1 MADHR
6 PIGIFDSGVGGLTVV
21 REVLRQLPH
30 ESVLYVGDTAR
41 VPYGPRGEATIA
53 RFALQLVDF
62 LLRRDVK
69 ALVVA
74 CNTVSAAAI
83 EPIRAQSP
91 VPVLDVIGPTVEAA
105 CRQTRSNR
113 IGVIGTV
120 ATVNSGVYPRTVQGL
135 KPEAEVLLQACPLFV
150 PIAEEGWAE
159 HEVARLTAEEY
170 LMPLKGT
177 GIDTLVLGCTHYPLL
192 KATLALVLGPEVA
205 LIDSAEPTVRRLGD
219 MLRETGLAAQRGV
232 MIGHQFCVT
241 DASEKFTQIASR
253 FLGGEL
259 DGCVSRVEI
268 G

>member
-1 MADHR
+1 
-6 PIGIFDSGVGGLTVV
+6 VGGLTVV

-41 VPYGPRGEATIA
+41 VPYGPRGETTIA

-74 CNTVSAAAI
+74 CNTISAAAI

-105 CRQTRSNR
+105 VRQTRTNR

-120 ATVNSGVYPRTVQGL
+120 ATVNSGVYSRTVQGL
-135 KPEAEVLLQACPLFV
+135 KPEAEVVLRACPLFV
-150 PIAEEGWAE
+150 PIAEEGLTE
-159 HEVARLTAEEY
+159 HEGTRLFAAEY
-170 LMPLKGT
+170 LTPFQGN

-192 KATLALVLGPEVA
+192 KKTLGEILGAGVT
-205 LIDSAEPTVRRLGD
+205 LIDSAEPTVRRLGA
-219 MLRETGLAAQRGV
+219 LLQETGMGAKPGV

-241 DASEKFTQIASR
+241 DASEKFTQIATR

-259 DGCVSRVEI
+259 SGCVSRVEI

>member
-1 MADHR
+1 MDNR

-53 RFALQLVDF
+53 RFALQLVEF

-74 CNTVSAAAI
+74 CNSISATAMD
-83 EPIRAQSP
+83 PIRAQSP

-105 CRQTRSNR
+105 VRQTRTNR

-120 ATVNSGVYPRTVQGL
+120 ATVNSGVYLRTVQGL
-135 KPEAEVLLQACPLFV
+135 RPEAEVLLQACPLFV
-150 PIAEEGWAE
+150 PIAEEGLVE
-159 HEVARLTAEEY
+159 HEGTRLFAEEY
-170 LMPLKGT
+170 LAPFQGT
-177 GIDTLVLGCTHYPLL
+177 EVDTMVLGCTHYPLL
-192 KATLALVLGPEVA
+192 KAMLARILGPEVA
-205 LIDSAEPTVRRLGD
+205 LIDSAEPTVRRLGA
-219 MLRETGLAAQRGV
+219 MLQETGLGAKPGIK
-232 MIGHQFCVT
+232 IGHQFCVT
-241 DASEKFTQIASR
+241 DASEKFTQIATR

-259 DGCVSRVEI
+259 SGCVSRVEI

>member
-1 MADHR
+1 LDNR

-30 ESVLYVGDTAR
+30 ESVLYIGDTAR

-74 CNTVSAAAI
+74 CNTISAAAI

-91 VPVLDVIGPTVEAA
+91 VPVLDVIGPTVDAA
-105 CRQTRSNR
+105 VRQTRTNR

-120 ATVNSGVYPRTVQGL
+120 ATVNSGVYTRTVQGL
-135 KPEAEVLLQACPLFV
+135 KPEAEVQLQACPLFV
-150 PIAEEGWAE
+150 PIAEEGLMDHEATRLFAE
-159 HEVARLTAEEY
+159 DY
-170 LMPLKGT
+170 LAPFKGT
-177 GIDTLVLGCTHYPLL
+177 DVDTLVLGCTHYPLL
-192 KATLALVLGPEVA
+192 KATLARVLGPGVT

-219 MLRETGLAAQRGV
+219 MLRETGMGAKPGV

-241 DASEKFTQIASR
+241 DASEKFTQIATR

-259 DGCVSRVEI
+259 SGCVSRVEI

>member
-1 MADHR
+1 MDNR

-21 REVLRQLPH
+21 REVMQQLPN
-30 ESVLYVGDTAR
+30 ECVLYVGDTAR
-41 VPYGPRGEATIA
+41 VPYGPRGPATIA

-69 ALVVA
+69 ALVIA
-74 CNTVSAAAI
+74 CNTISAAAI

-91 VPVLDVIGPTVEAA
+91 APVLDVSGPTVEAA
-105 CRQTRSNR
+105 VRQTRTNR

-120 ATVNSGVYPRTVQGL
+120 ATINSGVYPRTVQGL
-135 KPEAEVLLQACPLFV
+135 KPEAELFLQACPLFV
-150 PIAEEGWAE
+150 PIAEEGLAE
-159 HEVARLTAEEY
+159 HEVARLMAEEY
-170 LMPLKGT
+170 LAPFRETEM
-177 GIDTLVLGCTHYPLL
+177 DTLVLGCTHYPLL

-219 MLRETGLAAQRGV
+219 LLRETGLSAKSGV

-241 DASEKFTQIASR
+241 DASEKFTQIATR

-259 DGCVSRVEI
+259 SGCVSRVEI

>member
-1 MADHR
+1 LDNR

-21 REVLRQLPH
+21 REVMRQLPN
-30 ESVLYVGDTAR
+30 ESVLYLGDTAR

-53 RFALQLVDF
+53 RFALQLVEF

-74 CNTVSAAAI
+74 CNTISAAAI

-105 CRQTRSNR
+105 VRQTRTNR

-120 ATVNSGVYPRTVQGL
+120 ATVKSGVYPRTVHGL
-135 KPEAEVLLQACPLFV
+135 KPEAELILQACPLFV
-150 PIAEEGWAE
+150 PIAEEGLVE
-159 HEVARLTAEEY
+159 HEATRLFAEEY
-170 LMPLKGT
+170 LAPFKGT
-177 GIDTLVLGCTHYPLL
+177 GMDTLVLGCTHYPLL
-192 KATLALVLGPEVA
+192 KGMLARVLGPEVT
-205 LIDSAEPTVRRLGD
+205 LVDSAEPTVRRLAD
-219 MLRETGLAAQRGV
+219 LLRETGLEARRGV

-241 DASEKFTQIASR
+241 DASEKFTEIASR

-259 DGCVSRVEI
+259 SGSVSRVEI

>member
-30 ESVLYVGDTAR
+30 ESVLYLGDTAR

-53 RFALQLVDF
+53 RFALQLVEF

-105 CRQTRSNR
+105 VRQTRTNR

-120 ATVNSGVYPRTVQGL
+120 ATVKSGVYPRTVQGL
-135 KPEAEVLLQACPLFV
+135 KPEAEVLLQPCPLFV
-150 PIAEEGWAE
+150 PIAEEGLAE
-159 HEVARLTAEEY
+159 HKVAQLMAEEY
-170 LMPLKGT
+170 LAPFQGT
-177 GIDTLVLGCTHYPLL
+177 GMDTLVLGCTHYPLL
-192 KATLALVLGPEVA
+192 KEALSRVLGPEVA
-205 LIDSAEPTVRRLGD
+205 LIDSAEPTARRLGEL
-219 MLRETGLAAQRGV
+219 LRETGLASQRGV
-232 MIGHQFCVT
+232 MI
-241 DASEKFTQIASR
+241 
-253 FLGGEL
+253 
-259 DGCVSRVEI
+259 
-268 G
+268 

>member
-30 ESVLYVGDTAR
+30 ESVLYLGDTAR
-41 VPYGPRGEATIA
+41 VPYGPRGQTTIA
-53 RFALQLVDF
+53 RFALQLVEF

-83 EPIRAQSP
+83 EAIRAQSP

-105 CRQTRSNR
+105 VRQTQSNL

-120 ATVNSGVYPRTVQGL
+120 ATINSGVYTRTVQGL
-135 KPEAEVLLQACPLFV
+135 KPEAKLLLQACPLFV
-150 PIAEEGWAE
+150 PIAEEGLAE
-159 HEVARLTAEEY
+159 HEVARLMAEEY
-170 LMPLKGT
+170 LQPFKGT
-177 GIDTLVLGCTHYPLL
+177 PMDTMVLGCTHYPLL
-192 KATLALVLGPEVA
+192 KATLAQVLGPEVA
-205 LIDSAEPTVRRLGD
+205 LIDSAEPTVRRLAD
-219 MLRETGLAAQRGV
+219 LLQETGMAARRGV

-259 DGCVSRVEI
+259 SGCVSHVEI